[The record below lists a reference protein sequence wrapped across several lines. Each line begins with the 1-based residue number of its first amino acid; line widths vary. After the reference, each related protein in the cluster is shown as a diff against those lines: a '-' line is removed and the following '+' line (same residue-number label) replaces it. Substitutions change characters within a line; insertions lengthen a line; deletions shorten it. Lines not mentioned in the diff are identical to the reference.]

1 MILERGI
8 SDARIKRMRY
18 IASLLAG
25 LGMYILAVMLWDVFG
40 WLYLE
45 SRLRPEHFVVAQA
58 VFRVG
63 SKWDDFYAML
73 PMIMGHAIPI
83 SCRRFQSESVS
94 SSQLLG

>member
-1 MILERGI
+1 
-8 SDARIKRMRY
+8 MRY

-25 LGMYILAVMLWDVFG
+25 LGMYIVGVMLWDVFG

-58 VFRVG
+58 VFRAD

-73 PMIMGHAIPI
+73 PMIIGRVIPI
-83 SCRRFQSESVS
+83 AAFATGFFWTFRRTST
-94 SSQLLG
+94 GNPN

>member
-1 MILERGI
+1 
-8 SDARIKRMRY
+8 MRY

-45 SRLRPEHFVVAQA
+45 SRLRPEHFVTAQV

-63 SKWDDFYAML
+63 GKWDDFYAML
-73 PMIMGHAIPI
+73 PLIIGHAIPI
-83 SCRRFQSESVS
+83 AAFAAGFYWMFRRTSTRNPN
-94 SSQLLG
+94 